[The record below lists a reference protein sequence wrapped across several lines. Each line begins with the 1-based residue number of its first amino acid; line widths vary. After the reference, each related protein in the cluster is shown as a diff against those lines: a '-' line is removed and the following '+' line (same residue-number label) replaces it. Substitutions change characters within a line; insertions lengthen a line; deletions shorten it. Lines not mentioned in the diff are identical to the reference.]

1 MHGGPSMISVRL
13 IAYSV
18 AAAVVVAIA
27 HFSPVIG
34 YGAQLHR
41 IGQDRDAWRV
51 AADDWKDASRGWE
64 KAFNKAE
71 RLRSE
76 ENVQARHAVNETAL
90 QCDARVKQARASAKI
105 IREIAYAPVKADA
118 AGCPVRGVVGA
129 DRLRDALQAGTG
141 R

>member
-1 MHGGPSMISVRL
+1 MISLRL
-13 IAYSV
+13 VAYSV
-18 AAAVVVAIA
+18 AAALVVAIA
-27 HFSPVIG
+27 HFAPVIG

-41 IGQDRDAWRV
+41 IGQDRDAWRISSEAWQG
-51 AADDWKDASRGWE
+51 AARGWE
-64 KAFNKAE
+64 TAFKKAE
-71 RLRSE
+71 RLRAE

-90 QCDARVKQARASAKI
+90 QCDARVKQARASAKV

-129 DRLRDALQAGTG
+129 ERLRDALQAGAG